1 MPMQQRIIK
10 YKPASKPE
18 GLNCAL
24 CDFTSVSKVRII
36 KHMKTLHTHP
46 NSDTLDIIDNE
57 KTDTQHRLVVEDMSV
72 CDISDSEE
80 SDERR
85 VDKLLIEEKSC
96 KMCDF
101 EAT

>member
-46 NSDTLDIIDNE
+46 NSDTIDIIDNE
-57 KTDTQHRLVVEDMSV
+57 KMDSQHRLLVEDMSL
-72 CDISDSEE
+72 CDISDTEE
-80 SDERR
+80 SDER
-85 VDKLLIEEKSC
+85 KLTNYL
-96 KMCDF
+96 
-101 EAT
+101 